1 MTRRNIK
8 DGQNSSPKRKL
19 LFGGPDTSFSIGS
32 GRRGSVGSGRR
43 GSVGGSGR
51 GGFGGRG
58 GGGGYGGGFGGGSGG
73 GYGGGYGGGFG
84 GGWFDVDDDDTLLM
98 TDAELEK
105 ERRKYKGVFIPDLSK
120 PLTDIELSKLGTP
133 ELFKDEYGKY
143 MPYDE
148 DIPAIPNITINTTAG
163 KKGFRCKEATP
174 WLCGKD
180 SKYPGY
186 CRRTKADCEAKGWST
201 VNYNYQDK
209 ETIGSDSLP
218 LYKPFNSNKETME
231 QYIKKMKEHIGQLQS
246 RTEYAVKINI
256 DNSYYKAGAEDRLAE
271 LEAKSG
277 TRSNDIEKYNAELAL
292 LSERK
297 KITESTELLRIM
309 KVKID
314 MTEELIN
321 NEKNEEIKSQLSN
334 ELLNIKNIFKQ
345 GIDDLEATK
354 KKIQEKSDAEDKRR
368 YEERVETA
376 EIEKADREQ
385 IAQEKANILR
395 DKINER
401 DEQNRLYRLA
411 ESQIATQFATQN
423 AEENRRIIEEKQKK
437 AKMNRDNDTLNKN
450 AKNNQINKKREE
462 RLEKHKNKK
471 VEVEKIVDDI
481 ISQVVSE
488 ADRKAK
494 IKNNFTSIELKEF
507 GLPPTEGV
515 IDGRRRKSRRKHSKK
530 HSDGRK
536 RKNSRSKRRSKKH
549 SDGKKSRS
557 KRRSK
562 KHSDGRKRKSRRSR
576 RKHSKKY

>member
-32 GRRGSVGSGRR
+32 GRRGSVGSGSGR
-43 GSVGGSGR
+43 GGFGR

-58 GGGGYGGGFGGGSGG
+58 SGGGSGG

-84 GGWFDVDDDDTLLM
+84 GGWFDVDDDDDTLLM
-98 TDAELEK
+98 TDDELDK
-105 ERRKYKGVFIPDLSK
+105 ERRKYKGVFIPDLSN
-120 PLTDIELSKLGTP
+120 PLTDIELSNLGTP
-133 ELFKDEYGKY
+133 DLFKDEFGKY

-186 CRRTKADCEAKGWST
+186 CRRTKADCETKGWST

-231 QYIKKMKEHIGQLQS
+231 QYIKKMKEYIEQLQS
-246 RTEYAVKINI
+246 RTEYAVKINS
-256 DNSYYKAGAEDRLAE
+256 DNLRYKAGAEDRLAE
-271 LEAKSG
+271 LEEKSG
-277 TRSNDIEKYNAELAL
+277 ARSNDIEKYNAKLAL

-309 KVKID
+309 KNKID
-314 MTEELIN
+314 MAEELIN
-321 NEKNEEIKSQLSN
+321 EVKNEEIKSQLSN
-334 ELLNIKNIFKQ
+334 ELLNTKNMFKQ
-345 GIDDLEATK
+345 GINNLEAIK
-354 KKIQEKSDAEDKRR
+354 KEIQEKSDAEDKRR
-368 YEERVETA
+368 YKERVKIA
-376 EIEKADREQ
+376 EIEKAEREQ
-385 IAQEKANILR
+385 KAQEIANIIR
-395 DKINER
+395 NRKEKR
-401 DEQNRLYRLA
+401 DEQNRLYLLA
-411 ESQIATQFATQN
+411 TSQIAEKN
-423 AEENRRIIEEKQKK
+423 AEEIAEKKRKNIEEKQNN
-437 AKMNRDNDTLNKN
+437 AKMNRDSDTLIKN
-450 AKNNQINKKREE
+450 TINNEKNKKREKI
-462 RLEKHKNKK
+462 LQNFKDKK
-471 VEVEKIVDDI
+471 I
-481 ISQVVSE
+481 ISQA
-488 ADRKAK
+488 ADK
-494 IKNNFTSIELKEF
+494 KEQF
-507 GLPPTEGV
+507 GLTPMG
-515 IDGRRRKSRRKHSKK
+515 DGRRRKSRRKHSKNKK

-549 SDGKKSRS
+549 SDGRKRKNSRS